1 MTGMSSGR
9 GRMPQAEVVQDR
21 AADESGDCRD
31 KVVVADELQ
40 GCGVGGGGGHYS
52 PTHAQGLKHV
62 VDGVTQP
69 SPAGDGDVFGGRA
82 ALKGERAVA
91 QRMGGAQGE
100 DEPVVAHELVADLGR
115 GGLAGSGFEVD
126 VSSSRVMGV
135 GTGFGHEAQ
144 TYSGCLGAQ
153 GVEQGW
159 AGCRGQSVVPFQ
171 NESSLQGC
179 QVDFWVGGRE
189 PTGPAG
195 PGRARSRAERGRGG
209 GSHGSTGADEDLV
222 SGGPADAA
230 QGAAHR
236 GAETWR
242 RAAASVTLPSSSR
255 ASSAVSRFPP
265 TVPRAAIASLMVAE
279 AETPRFTDADT
290 IALVESS

>member
-9 GRMPQAEVVQDR
+9 GRMSQAEVVQDR

-179 QVDFWVGGRE
+179 QVDFCENRLGLLDQVVHGRTQSEGAGVGVMVR
-189 PTGPAG
+189 PVRTRIWSPVARRMRPRVRLIAG
-195 PGRARSRAERGRGG
+195 PRHEDGRRRRSRCLLPAERRAR
-209 GSHGSTGADEDLV
+209 
-222 SGGPADAA
+222 
-230 QGAAHR
+230 
-236 GAETWR
+236 
-242 RAAASVTLPSSSR
+242 
-255 ASSAVSRFPP
+255 
-265 TVPRAAIASLMVAE
+265 
-279 AETPRFTDADT
+279 
-290 IALVESS
+290 

>member
-9 GRMPQAEVVQDR
+9 GRMSQAEVVQDR

-179 QVDFWVGGRE
+179 QVDFWVGERTDWACWTRSCTVARRARARGWESWFDRCGRGSGLRW
-189 PTGPAG
+189 PGGCG
-195 PGRARSRAERGRGG
+195 PGCGSSRGRDMETGGGVGHAAFFQQSVERG
-209 GSHGSTGADEDLV
+209 E
-222 SGGPADAA
+222 
-230 QGAAHR
+230 
-236 GAETWR
+236 
-242 RAAASVTLPSSSR
+242 
-255 ASSAVSRFPP
+255 
-265 TVPRAAIASLMVAE
+265 
-279 AETPRFTDADT
+279 
-290 IALVESS
+290 